1 MKVLVVDDSKV
12 IRMLVA
18 ECITSLG
25 HEIIHAVNGE
35 EAVKYIKNN
44 SVDLVLMDVE
54 MPEMNGFQATSAI
67 RALKPDDWFPII
79 FLTTKQDD
87 DSFTS
92 GILAGGD
99 AYLAKPINPLRLQLT
114 ITAMERIYV
123 MRQKLQI
130 AQNGLLKANKEL
142 EYLAMYDQ
150 LTGLANRRNFD
161 ETLERQFNLA
171 KRNKV
176 PLSVIICDIDFF
188 KIYNDTYGHQKGD
201 DCLAAIAKIIGETPE
216 RPTDKACRYGGEEF
230 TLVLP
235 DTNLQ
240 GGLIIAEKIR
250 QAVFDANVMHEG
262 SKVAPCVTLSLGL
275 ATYTGQ
281 VQTDDELIKAADQ
294 ALYRAKE
301 NGRNRVESS

>member
-1 MKVLVVDDSKV
+1 MKILVVDDSKV
-12 IRMLVA
+12 IRMFVS

-25 HEIIHAVNGE
+25 HEIIFAENGE
-35 EAVKYIKNN
+35 KAVAFIKENN
-44 SVDLVLMDVE
+44 VDLVLMDVE
-54 MPEMNGFQATSAI
+54 MPGMNGFKTTLAI
-67 RALKPDDWFPII
+67 REIDQRDWFPII
-79 FLTTKQDD
+79 FLTTKTDD
-87 DSFTS
+87 DSFAN

-99 AYLAKPINPLRLQLT
+99 AYLPKPINPLRLQLT

-123 MRQKLQI
+123 MRQKLQT
-130 AQNGLLKANKEL
+130 AQNDLLLANKEL
-142 EYLAMYDQ
+142 ERLAMYDQ

-161 ETLERQFNLA
+161 ETLEKQFKLA

-201 DCLAAIAKIIGETPE
+201 DCLADVARIVGATLT
-216 RPTDKACRYGGEEF
+216 RSTDKACRYGGEEF
-230 TLVLP
+230 TVILP
-235 DTNLQ
+235 DTNLE
-240 GGLIIAEKIR
+240 GGLLIAEKLR
-250 QAVFDANVMHEG
+250 KAVYDENIKHEG
-262 SKVAPCVTLSLGL
+262 SNATPCVTLSLGL

-281 VQTDDELIKAADQ
+281 FQHQDEALKAADD